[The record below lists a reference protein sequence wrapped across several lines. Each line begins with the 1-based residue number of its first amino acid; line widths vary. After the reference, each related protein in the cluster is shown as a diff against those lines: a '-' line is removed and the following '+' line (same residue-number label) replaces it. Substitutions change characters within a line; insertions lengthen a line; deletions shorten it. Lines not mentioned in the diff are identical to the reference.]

1 MFCSDLSSVAFTMI
15 SSTLLSLAVLLLSP
29 FGVPH
34 DYPFEI
40 EKGSKLYIEGTSNV
54 NSFECMCTDEFN
66 PQTAKITLSDD
77 ERQVWFTG
85 TTLKLKTSLLDCDNS
100 KMNRDLCEALKSEDY
115 PYIRIDLHDAL
126 ITEGTFDDPNGAKIT
141 CNASITI
148 TNIARKVSLNVK
160 GRRLS
165 SGRYRFI
172 STKELLMTDFGVEP
186 PTALL
191 GLIKV
196 RNSIRINFD
205 LITKG
210 G

>member
-1 MFCSDLSSVAFTMI
+1 M
-15 SSTLLSLAVLLLSP
+15 
-29 FGVPH
+29 
-34 DYPFEI
+34 
-40 EKGSKLYIEGTSNV
+40 

-148 TNIARKVSLNVK
+148 TNIARKVSLIVK

>member
-1 MFCSDLSSVAFTMI
+1 MFCCDVSFVAFTMI
-15 SSTLLSLAVLLLSP
+15 SSTLITIVGLLIAS

-54 NSFECMCTDEFN
+54 NSFECICTDEFN

-77 ERQVWFTG
+77 ERQVWFTA

-115 PYIRIDLHDAL
+115 PYIRIDLHDAV
-126 ITEGTFDDPNGAKIT
+126 INEGSFDDPNGAKIT

-148 TNIARKVSLNVK
+148 TNISRKVSLIVK
-160 GRRLS
+160 GRKLS
-165 SGRYRFI
+165 NGRFRFI

-196 RNSIRINFD
+196 RNAIRINFD
-205 LITKG
+205 LITRG